1 MPARILLLAPRS
13 ESLSERG
20 RSKGGARVSDPLG
33 LPLEHPTSAGVRTLT
48 LVGMPLLVAD
58 LPDVPAGRVVR
69 DALREAGLRPL
80 TGIIGVDFPR
90 GATVGLLLEGAEV
103 RLVDERETTLL
114 RLGRGGLAEG
124 WLEAAIRMKGTMLA
138 VTTAL
143 GVERLDDPVSL
154 GAALETEARDGRLDG
169 AIVGVSDRRP
179 RLPLLF

>member
-1 MPARILLLAPRS
+1 MLGEGA
-13 ESLSERG
+13 
-20 RSKGGARVSDPLG
+20 KGGARVSDPRG
-33 LPLEHPTSAGVRTLT
+33 QSPEDAPAAGVRTLT
-48 LVGMPLLVAD
+48 LAGMPLLVVD
-58 LPDVPAGRVVR
+58 LPDAPAGQVVR
-69 DALREAGLRPL
+69 GALRDAGLRAL

-90 GATVGLLLEGAEV
+90 GAAVGLLLDGEDV

-154 GAALETEARDGRLDG
+154 GAALETESRDGRLDG